1 MPIVVNDTT
10 PRNQYTASGGQ
21 TVFAYSFEIF
31 AVGDI
36 KVYQG
41 STLLSYAASPSDKTE
56 YSVSGAGTSG
66 GGNVTLGGGATAG
79 TGLAALGGPMGMAA
93 GMLLGSLFD

>member
-41 STLLSYAASPSDKTE
+41 STLLSYAASPSDKT
-56 YSVSGAGTSG
+56 
-66 GGNVTLGGGATAG
+66 
-79 TGLAALGGPMGMAA
+79 
-93 GMLLGSLFD
+93 